1 MRHQSLFSAAILGA
15 ALLVGAT
22 ACGKKKITECNQLI
36 EVINKGVESL
46 NKTPKGGG
54 TDPTGANELKGMADA
69 MDKVAAEAAKV
80 ELTEPDLK
88 KYSAEYQTMAKDVAK
103 AARDMAAA
111 AEAKDLAKINSA
123 QAALD
128 KAVKQEDPLVDSIN
142 KFCQAP

>member
-1 MRHQSLFSAAILGA
+1 MRHQSMLSAAILGA

-22 ACGKKKITECNQLI
+22 ACGQKKVTECNQLI

-46 NKTPKGGG
+46 NKSPKGGA
-54 TDPTGANELKGMADA
+54 DPTGANELKGMADS
-69 MDKVAAEAAKV
+69 MDKVAADAAKV
-80 ELTEPDLK
+80 ELTIPDLK
-88 KYSAEYQTMAKDVAK
+88 KYSTEYQTMAKDVAK

>member
-1 MRHQSLFSAAILGA
+1 MRHQSMLSAAILGA
-15 ALLVGAT
+15 ALIVGAT
-22 ACGKKKITECNQLI
+22 ACGQKKITECNQLI

-46 NKTPKGGG
+46 NKTPKGGA
-54 TDPTGANELKGMADA
+54 DPTGAAELKGMADS
-69 MDKVAAEAAKV
+69 MDKVAADAAKV
-80 ELTEPDLK
+80 DLSIPELK
-88 KYSAEYQTMAKDVAK
+88 KYSTEYQTMAKDVAK

-111 AEAKDLAKINSA
+111 ADAKDLAKINSA

>member
-1 MRHQSLFSAAILGA
+1 MRHQSLFSAAIVGA

-22 ACGKKKITECNQLI
+22 ACGQKKVGECNQLI

-46 NKTPKGGG
+46 NKTPKGG
-54 TDPTGANELKGMADA
+54 TDPTGANELKSMADA
-69 MDKVAAEAAKV
+69 MDKVAADAAKV
-80 ELTEPDLK
+80 ELTIPDLK
-88 KYSAEYQTMAKDVAK
+88 KYSTEYQAMAKDVAK